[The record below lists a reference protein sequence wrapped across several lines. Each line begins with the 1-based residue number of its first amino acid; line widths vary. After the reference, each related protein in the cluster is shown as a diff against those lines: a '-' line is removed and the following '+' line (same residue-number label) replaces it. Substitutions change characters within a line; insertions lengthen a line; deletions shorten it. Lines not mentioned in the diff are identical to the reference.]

1 MILALQTST
10 FTGFGGIPTYNRMVC
25 RALQELKSAG
35 AAKIGRVLIAND
47 LMADVERA
55 ATGLPNLAL
64 ESFAGMAPE
73 LEKFFEEVMVMVD
86 DPAVR
91 ANRMA
96 LLRRVGDAALKIADV
111 TKIVVARRDY
121 RA

>member
-64 ESFAGMAPE
+64 ESFAGRRRHFVQRALAAAMRDRIE
-73 LEKFFEEVMVMVD
+73 LALIGHVNYALEQSHV
-86 DPAVR
+86 
-91 ANRMA
+91 A
-96 LLRRVGDAALKIADV
+96 LLAESRIKHPPNKYL
-111 TKIVVARRDY
+111 T
-121 RA
+121 